1 MWKIFSV
8 STVIRGGGGYLG
20 TNLIFGLLKILVLFE
35 VGNSFGKMDGD
46 ILCYDYNQ
54 SLV

>member
-8 STVIRGGGGYLG
+8 STVIQGGYLG
-20 TNLIFGLLKILVLFE
+20 TNLRFGLLKILVLFE